1 MPGEERTGPNDA
13 VIRTRLQPFSNAM
26 WYRNPHPSNLVIRYG
41 TYGEMEFRGHQLILC
56 SASKR
61 FMNASQDWKEYRE
74 QTIVLSSDSPDS
86 LGVLFEHAYTQ
97 QYKKQQKEEA
107 FRAAAGSLEAYA
119 FRNLEDVVDD
129 FTLMHRHIG
138 ETGEFVAPVFYR
150 WMDKEIYYYADD
162 YFPALYEACP
172 PSAVD
177 EKAEGAAGSPSS
189 VRNPVQISSS
199 PDVEEEE
206 EEEKKKKVGILDPS
220 HPVDRTKSLLIQA
233 AVRVWAGDESPLER
247 QDLITIAGEILE
259 VDRDLSV
266 AALQSLSLLPV
277 REDEI
282 EVEG

>member
-1 MPGEERTGPNDA
+1 MRVFAIADKY
-13 VIRTRLQPFSNAM
+13 Q
-26 WYRNPHPSNLVIRYG
+26 
-41 TYGEMEFRGHQLILC
+41 
-56 SASKR
+56 
-61 FMNASQDWKEYRE
+61 
-74 QTIVLSSDSPDS
+74 
-86 LGVLFEHAYTQ
+86 
-97 QYKKQQKEEA
+97 
-107 FRAAAGSLEAYA
+107 AGSLEAYA

-189 VRNPVQISSS
+189 VL
-199 PDVEEEE
+199 
-206 EEEKKKKVGILDPS
+206 GILDPS